1 MIAVFSIIAI
11 VCVAALA
18 FEFMTAP
25 VGHQDHHGFH
35 YGEPG
40 DE

>member
-18 FEFMTAP
+18 FEFLTAP
-25 VGHQDHHGFH
+25 VGHQDSHGFH
-35 YGEPG
+35 YDEPG

>member
-18 FEFMTAP
+18 FEFLTAP
-25 VGHQDHHGFH
+25 FCYEDHHGFH
-35 YGEPG
+35 YGEP
-40 DE
+40 E

>member
-1 MIAVFSIIAI
+1 MTAAPIIIAI

-18 FEFMTAP
+18 FEFLTAP

-35 YGEPG
+35 YDEPG